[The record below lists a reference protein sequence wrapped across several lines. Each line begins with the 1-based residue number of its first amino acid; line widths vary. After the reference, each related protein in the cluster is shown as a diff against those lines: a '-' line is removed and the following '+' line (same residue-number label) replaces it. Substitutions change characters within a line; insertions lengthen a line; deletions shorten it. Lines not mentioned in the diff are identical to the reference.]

1 MKKIRKPTIPAKLTI
16 IKAGKIINPFMFSS
30 TGMIVKNKETKKEG
44 IKKRWLIV
52 VKLIIL
58 ES

>member
-1 MKKIRKPTIPAKLTI
+1 MKKIRKPTIPAKLAR
-16 IKAGKIINPFMFSS
+16 IKAGKIINPFMFPS
-30 TGMIVKNKETKKEG
+30 TGMIVKSKETKKEG

>member
-1 MKKIRKPTIPAKLTI
+1 
-16 IKAGKIINPFMFSS
+16 
-30 TGMIVKNKETKKEG
+30 MIFKNKETKKEG